1 MTEATHETGQQQGLV
16 SQASTTVDHATSAA
30 QEKATDLRE
39 KGSARVRDQ
48 LDQRSTQAGSEL
60 RSLGDALRRSGQELN
75 SEGNSNA
82 SQLMTQVA
90 DRIQRVGSYLEQK
103 RSDEVLRDIE
113 TFARRR
119 PWMLAGIGLVA
130 GVAAARFT
138 KASSERRYGSYRQTG
153 GWPTRPEGSAPEIAS
168 GSSSVGSAAEVA
180 RPSDDPLARDP
191 NGGGNRDAG
200 E

>member
-16 SQASTTVDHATSAA
+16 SQASATVDHATSAA

-48 LDQRSTQAGSEL
+48 LDQRSTQAGSEM
-60 RSLGDALRRSGQELN
+60 RSLADALRRSGQQLS

-82 SQLMTQVA
+82 SQVTTQVA
-90 DRIQRVGSYLEQK
+90 DRIERVGSYLEQK
-103 RSDEVLRDIE
+103 RGDELMRDIE

-138 KASSERRYGSYRQTG
+138 KASSERRYAARRETG
-153 GWPTRPEGSAPEIAS
+153 GWPTRPEGSPPEIPS
-168 GSSSVGSAAEVA
+168 GSGSVGSEPPPLGAEVA

-191 NGGGNRDAG
+191 NGGG
-200 E
+200 